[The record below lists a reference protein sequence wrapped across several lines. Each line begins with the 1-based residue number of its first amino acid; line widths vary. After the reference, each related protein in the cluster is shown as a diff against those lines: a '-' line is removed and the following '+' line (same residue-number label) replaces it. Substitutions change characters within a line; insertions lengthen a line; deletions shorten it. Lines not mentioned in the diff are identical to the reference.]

1 MVSSRM
7 YTHPKR
13 DRSGFGNFAFAGLK
27 VCKRTVSRVKLFH
40 SDSLLATLFPCIQ
53 QTGGGGFGVFNAC
66 GSTPTTQRPLLGIA
80 YRITH
85 PVTPRKASRA
95 SLPPLSSRASQRRSK
110 ASRRVMGASVAEDR
124 YYVHGA
130 LPFCKNF
137 PIDANECA
145 CFQKLHRSERKSTPV
160 ACILNRL
167 LCVSHCMLAIF
178 VIITMYI

>member
-1 MVSSRM
+1 MSSCFTPIRCLLRCSRASS
-7 YTHPKR
+7 KR
-13 DRSGFGNFAFAGLK
+13 VEGAS
-27 VCKRTVSRVKLFH
+27 
-40 SDSLLATLFPCIQ
+40 
-53 QTGGGGFGVFNAC
+53 AC
-66 GSTPTTQRPLLGIA
+66 STPAASTPTTQRPLLGIA

-110 ASRRVMGASVAEDR
+110 ASRRVIGASVAEDR